1 MTDRIVHLEGIFNYR
16 DLGGLETD
24 HGTTTF
30 KTVLRGESP
39 HNLSPSALEQLLE
52 MGVKTVIDLR
62 SEAEILEHPNPLA
75 SQAGVSYHHIPL
87 FAVLQQFSS
96 GQEKTFPPLEMV
108 YIGAL
113 ELCQDA
119 IRQALTVVANSSHTT
134 LLHCVAGKDRTG
146 IISMLLAG
154 LQGATRAALLSDYA
168 LTEQAQPLLERLRQD
183 ALEKGYDMTLFL
195 SILSAKPET
204 MQTVLDHLEQKHGG
218 ILGYVQNTLK
228 LEPVILG
235 LLLPQVQTAAR

>member
-1 MTDRIVHLEGIFNYR
+1 MQNRILQLEGVHNYR
-16 DLGGLETD
+16 DLGGL
-24 HGTTTF
+24 GTMDF
-30 KTVLRGESP
+30 GKVIRGESP

-75 SQAGVSYHHIPL
+75 TRDGIDYQHIPL
-87 FAVLQQFSS
+87 FAVLQQFSKS
-96 GQEKTFPPLEMV
+96 EEKTFPPLEMV

-119 IRQALTVVANSSHTT
+119 IREALSVVANANGTV

-154 LQGATRAALLSDYA
+154 LAGTSRQAILEDYA
-168 LTEQAQPLLERLRQD
+168 LTAQATPLLERLRLD
-183 ALEKGYDMTLFL
+183 AQEKGYDMTLFS
-195 SILSAKPET
+195 SILSAEPET
-204 MQTVLDHLEQKHGG
+204 MATVLDHLEQKYGG
-218 ILGYVQNTLK
+218 IRLYVEQVLQLEADVLQK
-228 LEPVILG
+228 LV
-235 LLLPQVQTAAR
+235 